1 MIIQFFLP
9 HNTTWLSGIEP
20 KLIAWQQTFLFTEL
34 SHLAGHGSR
43 LEGRLNTCG
52 LLIIHPA
59 DPVFTN
65 MRLFTLFMPTLLSTD
80 FPMGILNIHRILRC
94 SAALSMRHNPEGSF
108 LGAHCCSL
116 SGHICSSG
124 DRSDM
129 VSPSSIP
136 PKYWLLVLERGHIV
150 HLEAKCGW
158 QLTGGRRE
166 SAVPLSSNPRNR
178 TELRWALNLR
188 SRDPEVRL
196 KDLREEWSS
205 LS

>member
-59 DPVFTN
+59 NPVFTN

-94 SAALSMRHNPEGSF
+94 SAALSVRHNPEGSF
-108 LGAHCCSL
+108 LGLVAALWVDVSAPLGTVKC
-116 SGHICSSG
+116 
-124 DRSDM
+124 SDM

-150 HLEAKCGW
+150 HLEAGCGW

-166 SAVPLSSNPRNR
+166 SAIPLSSNPRKR

-196 KDLREEWSS
+196 EDLRNEA
-205 LS
+205 L